1 MTASPAGGR
10 STSTHGSTETER
22 KISDGQPS
30 ILVMEKAVR
39 VLDCFSPEHTRLS
52 VSDIRRL
59 TGMPNSTVARLVRTL
74 VASDLLQRTGDDYCV
89 GLRVLGWASAASAGS
104 DLLVAAEPV
113 AAQLRDMTGET
124 AGLYIRRGTTRVA
137 VIVKLS
143 PHSIIY
149 RSDVGQLMPMHLG
162 AAGKVFMA
170 HDERVLNAVLVEIAD
185 HAPRESR
192 SALDSQLEFVRSN
205 GWLLTEEEREAGL
218 NSLAAPVFDAS
229 GTVVAAIA
237 VGGPS
242 FRLDRATAERSG
254 PMVADAAHALSRRL
268 GYDGAAAGR
277 APGSSSGETA

>member
-1 MTASPAGGR
+1 MKPEIGTMS
-10 STSTHGSTETER
+10 E
-22 KISDGQPS
+22 GQPS

-39 VLDCFSPEHTRLS
+39 VLDCFSPGQTRLS
-52 VSDIRRL
+52 VSDIRRM

-74 VASDLLQRTGDDYCV
+74 VASELLQRTGDEYCV

-113 AAQLRDMTGET
+113 AAHLRDVTGET

-143 PHSIIY
+143 SRSIIY

-170 HDERVLNAVLVEIAD
+170 YDERVLNAVLVETAD
-185 HAPRESR
+185 QAPGESR
-192 SALDSQLEFVRSN
+192 IALDQQLEFVRGH

-242 FRLDRATAERSG
+242 SRLDRAAAERFG
-254 PMVADAAHALSRRL
+254 PLVADAARSLSRRL
-268 GYDGAAAGR
+268 GHDGAPAGR
-277 APGSSSGETA
+277 APGTSEATA